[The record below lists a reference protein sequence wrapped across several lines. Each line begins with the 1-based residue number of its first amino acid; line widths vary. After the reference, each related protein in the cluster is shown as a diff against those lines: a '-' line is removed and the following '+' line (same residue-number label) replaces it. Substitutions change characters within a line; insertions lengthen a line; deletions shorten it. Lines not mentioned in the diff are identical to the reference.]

1 RHEADPT
8 GQAPAR
14 STYPQKCPHPPQRRY
29 GRPTCGPC
37 PAPPSRASARPC
49 PYGQASRERS
59 SPSPLRPVKVH
70 DDAALRGAGE
80 VRVVVPAGNIT
91 DHGPHQPRML
101 HPVISDR
108 RRAVRRR
115 EHLQPLHDGVAVRLK
130 RLRQPRLP
138 PRRNRIH
145 RPRRPLRHKNRIAV
159 PVRLSLDAAKNRQR
173 LSDTPHQ
180 NHTPTRGTID
190 GPGDPSIMS
199 TSNAPAS
206 PDEPD
211 SKSRSSSSS
220 SSAPGLFPPNV
231 IVFDP
236 ENWPV
241 VSWPLIE
248 RCPDGLR

>member
-1 RHEADPT
+1 
-8 GQAPAR
+8 
-14 STYPQKCPHPPQRRY
+14 
-29 GRPTCGPC
+29 GP
-37 PAPPSRASARPC
+37 R
-49 PYGQASRERS
+49 
-59 SPSPLRPVKVH
+59 
-70 DDAALRGAGE
+70 
-80 VRVVVPAGNIT
+80 
-91 DHGPHQPRML
+91 QPRML
-101 HPVISDR
+101 HPVISDG

-115 EHLQPLHDGVAVRLK
+115 EHLQALHDGVTVRLE
-130 RLRQPRLP
+130 RLRQPRLA

-145 RPRRPLRHKNRIAV
+145 RPRHPLPGERRITV
-159 PVRLSLDAAKNRQR
+159 PIRRTLDPAKKRQR

-190 GPGDPSIMS
+190 GPGEPSIMS

-231 IVFDP
+231 IVLLP

-241 VSWPLIE
+241 VSCPLIE